1 MKKTTKSFLVL
12 SLSITMVSQNVIF
25 IANAEE
31 ITKTNIGKENSLLS
45 INLNNEA
52 FLVEPDPKENPT
64 YNMGLPNSTYS
75 KSSRSMKNLPV
86 TPITKPNVIGL
97 GKTTAE
103 TLNVRSGP
111 STSYD
116 KIGTLVKDSSIEVLE
131 KNRTWYKISFE
142 DNVGYISSSY
152 VKLNP
157 IEKGIDVSKW
167 NGTIDWNKVKA
178 SGIDYVIIRAGYGSK
193 TIDPQFR
200 SYIEGASKAG
210 LKIGVYWFSYAYN
223 VEMAKNEARV
233 CLETIAP
240 YKNNITYPV
249 YFDFEYDSIRYAND
263 NGATIT
269 KSLATEMANT
279 FLNEV
284 EKQGYTSGIY
294 TNKDF
299 GDRYFSEDLLL
310 ENNLWVAQYSDNCTY
325 NRPYMMWQYTDQGTI
340 DGINSTKFDM
350 NYTFLKPTSDNSVSN
365 PTKENI
371 EDASVDKIDSQ
382 VYTGKE
388 IKPDV
393 KLTLNGQ
400 ELKLG
405 TDYEVNYSNNINVG
419 VANVIITGIGGYEG
433 TIKTTF
439 EIVNFVPN
447 IVTNLSLTKK
457 TSNSI
462 QFSWSKLDTVDGY
475 EVERYDSN
483 SKTYKKLSD
492 VTDNSYTDMNLNS
505 ATFYKYRVRAYKLI
519 NGNYHYGD
527 YSDIFTEVT
536 NVEKVSNLKL
546 NSKTTTSLDISWSK
560 INNSTGYE
568 VYKYDSN
575 SNSYKLL
582 NKIISNSTTSY
593 KDSGL
598 KPNTSYSYKI
608 RAYEEINSKVYYGE
622 FSSVLD
628 AKTDAEVS
636 VIKTGVTKS
645 NLNVRKGPS
654 TSYSILGT
662 LASGSKVEIV
672 GTDSKTGWYKIKY
685 KNDYGYVSND
695 YITIQ
700 NSSNDTNPP
709 ASTTTLGVTKS
720 NLNVRKGPSTS
731 YSILGTLTSGS
742 KVEIVAT
749 DSKTGW
755 YKIKYK
761 NDYGYISNDYV
772 TVQNSSNDTNPP
784 ASTTKSGVAK
794 SNLNVRKGPYTSYDI
809 LGTLASGTKVEIV
822 GTDSKTGWYKIKYK
836 NDYGYVSN
844 DYITIQNI
852 SNNTNPPASTTK
864 SGVAKS
870 NLNVRKGPSTS
881 YTILGTLASGTKVE
895 IVGTD
900 SKTGWY
906 KIKYKN
912 DYGYVSNSYITIK

>member
-1 MKKTTKSFLVL
+1 MKKTTKSFLAL

-31 ITKTNIGKENSLLS
+31 ISKTNISKENSLLS
-45 INLNNEA
+45 INLNNETS
-52 FLVEPDPKENPT
+52 LVEPDPIENST

-75 KSSRSMKNLPV
+75 KSNRGIPNIPI

-97 GKTTAE
+97 GKTTAA

-116 KIGTLVKDSSIEVLE
+116 KIGTLVKDSPIEVLE
-131 KNRTWYKISFE
+131 KNRNWYKISFE
-142 DNVGYISSSY
+142 DSVGYISSSY
-152 VKLNP
+152 VSLNP
-157 IEKGIDVSKW
+157 FEKGIDVSKW

-193 TIDPQFR
+193 TVDPQFK

-223 VEMAKNEARV
+223 VEMAKNEAKV

-240 YKNNITYPV
+240 YKNNISYPV
-249 YFDFEYDSIRYAND
+249 YFDFEYDSVRYAND

-269 KSLATEMANT
+269 KSLSTEMANT

-299 GDRYFSEDLLL
+299 GDRYFSEYLLL

-350 NYTFLKPTSDNSVSN
+350 NYTFLKPTSNNSVPT

-371 EDASVDKIDSQ
+371 ENASVDKIDSQ

-388 IKPDV
+388 IKPDI

-400 ELKLG
+400 ELKPG

-419 VANVIITGIGGYEG
+419 VANIIITGIGNYEG

-439 EIVNFVPN
+439 EIVNFIPN
-447 IVTNLSLTKK
+447 RVTNLSLTKK

-462 QFSWSKLDTVDGY
+462 QFSWSKLDNVDGY
-475 EVERYDSN
+475 EVARYDSN
-483 SKTYKKLSD
+483 SNAYMKLRD
-492 VTDNSYTDMNLNS
+492 VTDNSYTDMNLSS
-505 ATFYKYRVRAYKLI
+505 ATSYKYRVRAYKLI

-527 YSDIFTEVT
+527 YSDIFNEVT

-568 VYKYDSN
+568 VYKYDSS

-582 NKIISNSTTSY
+582 NKITSNSTTSY

-608 RAYEEINSKVYYGE
+608 RAYKEISSKVYYGE

-628 AKTDAEVS
+628 TKTDAEVS

-662 LASGSKVEIV
+662 L
-672 GTDSKTGWYKIKY
+672 
-685 KNDYGYVSND
+685 
-695 YITIQ
+695 
-700 NSSNDTNPP
+700 P
-709 ASTTTLGVTKS
+709 
-720 NLNVRKGPSTS
+720 
-731 YSILGTLTSGS
+731 
-742 KVEIVAT
+742 
-749 DSKTGW
+749 
-755 YKIKYK
+755 
-761 NDYGYISNDYV
+761 
-772 TVQNSSNDTNPP
+772 
-784 ASTTKSGVAK
+784 
-794 SNLNVRKGPYTSYDI
+794 
-809 LGTLASGTKVEIV
+809 SGTKVEIV

-844 DYITIQNI
+844 DYITIQNT
-852 SNNTNPPASTTK
+852 STDTNPPVSTTK
-864 SGVAKS
+864 TGVTKS

-881 YTILGTLASGTKVE
+881 YSILGTLPSGTKVE

-912 DYGYVSNSYITIK
+912 DYGYVSNDYITIK